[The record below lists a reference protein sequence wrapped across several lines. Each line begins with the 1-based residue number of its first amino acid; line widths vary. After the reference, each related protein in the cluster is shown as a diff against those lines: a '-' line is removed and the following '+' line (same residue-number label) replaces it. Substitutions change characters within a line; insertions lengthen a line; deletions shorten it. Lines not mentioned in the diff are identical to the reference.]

1 MAIMIPDQIPDGAPQ
16 SEKIIFKNLM
26 YAPQARNWVVFHS
39 EYVDNPNHP
48 IRPREIDFL
57 IFTDNCSVIC
67 LEAKG
72 GSYEII
78 GKKWYRLPDREL
90 VQPSPPEQARTAMFA
105 LQKEFDTH
113 FGSSSLLSLGCAVA
127 FTDSQFSRDARKP
140 KQALIIEHPDV
151 QDPDKL
157 VKKLADYADNLPTL
171 SVKKL
176 LSEDMNKWI
185 EALKALD
192 NLRSEL
198 EKTMTIELPQT
209 IFRSDLETLRPQLLR
224 LDNCPT

>member
-16 SEKIIFKNLM
+16 SEKIIFQNLM
-26 YAPQARNWVVFHS
+26 YAPQSRNWVVFYS

-67 LEAKG
+67 LEVKG

-113 FGSSSLLSLGCAVA
+113 FGPSSLLSLGCAVA
-127 FTDSQFSRDARKP
+127 FTDSQFPRDARKP
-140 KQALIIEHPDV
+140 KQALIIEHP
-151 QDPDKL
+151 
-157 VKKLADYADNLPTL
+157 
-171 SVKKL
+171 
-176 LSEDMNKWI
+176 
-185 EALKALD
+185 
-192 NLRSEL
+192 
-198 EKTMTIELPQT
+198 
-209 IFRSDLETLRPQLLR
+209 
-224 LDNCPT
+224 